1 MLQLLDDGRVTDSQG
16 QVVNFRNTIVIF
28 TSNVGSSDIINLGGD
43 SDNDESMRSLV
54 MSAMKDKFKPEF
66 LNRLDDFII
75 FKSLSKNELTSIVEL
90 ELKKVAKRLADRKIT
105 MSISSKAI
113 SYVSD
118 IGYDPAYGA
127 RPLKRAIQ
135 REIENNV
142 AKGIL
147 RGDFKSGDKI
157 VIDCDP
163 ETPENGLTFER
174 YVRELPD
181 EDMLD
186 VVPNKEHTDE
196 EN

>member
-1 MLQLLDDGRVTDSQG
+1 
-16 QVVNFRNTIVIF
+16 
-28 TSNVGSSDIINLGGD
+28 
-43 SDNDESMRSLV
+43 
-54 MSAMKDKFKPEF
+54 
-66 LNRLDDFII
+66 
-75 FKSLSKNELTSIVEL
+75 
-90 ELKKVAKRLADRKIT
+90 

-118 IGYDPAYGA
+118 IGYDPVYGA

-181 EDMLD
+181 EDIVA
-186 VVPNKEHTDE
+186 VVPLKEHTDE